1 MEKKTFVD
9 FWRSLDAVEK
19 NNLRILIAKNVD
31 CAITTIDSYGC
42 GKRVPNAFKQKKM
55 VAVIKR
61 NYQVEVSF

>member
-42 GKRVPNAFKQKKM
+42 GKRIPSAFKQKKM
-55 VAVIKR
+55 IPVIKR
-61 NYQVEVSF
+61 KYQIEVSF